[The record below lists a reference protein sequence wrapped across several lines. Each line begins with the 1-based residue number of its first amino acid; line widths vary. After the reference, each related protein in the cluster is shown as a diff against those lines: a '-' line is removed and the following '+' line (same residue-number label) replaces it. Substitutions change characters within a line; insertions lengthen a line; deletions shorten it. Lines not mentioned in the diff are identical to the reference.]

1 MSRGVRKSSYNIMKN
16 RGSIILSI
24 FLLSKE
30 ISEIF
35 LGGIFFLTRWGGLSI
50 LKLIMSNAV
59 KYHSVYMEFLS
70 LKFSWRRTAVCFK
83 FLYFVDETCILQN
96 QKRGSER
103 SFWGNFWENSPQ
115 IYLIIITK
123 WPKTT
128 SPPPPPP
135 HFNKFWW

>member
-1 MSRGVRKSSYNIMKN
+1 MSRGVRKSSYNTMKN
-16 RGSIILSI
+16 RGRIILSI

-35 LGGIFFLTRWGGLSI
+35 LGGTFFLTRWVGLSI

-83 FLYFVDETCILQN
+83 FLYFVDKTCILQN

-123 WPKTT
+123 WPKNT
-128 SPPPPPP
+128 PPSQ
-135 HFNKFWW
+135 F

>member
-1 MSRGVRKSSYNIMKN
+1 MSRGVRKSSYNTMKN
-16 RGSIILSI
+16 RGRIILSI

-59 KYHSVYMEFLS
+59 KYHSVYMEFLL

-83 FLYFVDETCILQN
+83 FLYFVDEKCILQN

-103 SFWGNFWENSPQ
+103 SFWWSKSNLFKKASGEKKVFILCTYRGITLRNSGRF
-115 IYLIIITK
+115 
-123 WPKTT
+123 
-128 SPPPPPP
+128 SR
-135 HFNKFWW
+135 